1 MSLYFFCL
9 MIRRPPRST
18 RTDTLFH
25 YTTLFRS
32 DATVAVVVHDAD
44 APVPPTAPIGV
55 EIAGAVQVAQTQA
68 GGGIAVAARGAVVDS
83 CGRHDHVAEVA
94 VARAR
99 RVAEPVA
106 APVDA
111 TDQVEVAVAVPVAEG
126 GALVVQVD
134 RRRERGG
141 EGGVE
146 ADGGA
151 GIGEVRHE
159 PARGC
164 AAHVVEGGHDVEEA
178 VAVGVCEGHA
188 ARRSYVVAVGAER
201 SEEHTSELQSLMR
214 ISYAVF

>member
-44 APVPPTAPIGV
+44 APVPPTAPHDV
-55 EIAGAVQVAQTQA
+55 EIAVAVQVAQTQA
-68 GGGIAVAARGAVVDS
+68 AWRISVAARGAVVDS

-106 APVDA
+106 APVA
-111 TDQVEVAVAVPVAEG
+111 EALGRAQV
-126 GALVVQVD
+126 
-134 RRRERGG
+134 
-141 EGGVE
+141 
-146 ADGGA
+146 
-151 GIGEVRHE
+151 
-159 PARGC
+159 
-164 AAHVVEGGHDVEEA
+164 
-178 VAVGVCEGHA
+178 
-188 ARRSYVVAVGAER
+188 
-201 SEEHTSELQSLMR
+201 
-214 ISYAVF
+214 